1 MPSFGCLEHKLRPRS
16 FEQESRD
23 TYLHLELIDKNKRSL
38 VSALKESCDNF
49 RSPLMKSLDGNVE
62 TLRLES

>member
-16 FEQESRD
+16 FEQEWRD

-38 VSALKESCDNF
+38 VSVEKESCDNF
-49 RSPLMKSLDGNVE
+49 RSPQMKSLDRSVQ
-62 TLRLES
+62 TLSPES